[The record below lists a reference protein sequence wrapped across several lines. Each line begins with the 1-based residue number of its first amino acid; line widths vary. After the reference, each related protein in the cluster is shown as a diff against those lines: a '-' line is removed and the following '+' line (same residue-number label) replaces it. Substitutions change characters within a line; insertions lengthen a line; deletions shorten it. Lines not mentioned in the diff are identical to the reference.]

1 MKQKNIAWEYTEMI
15 IVAVVLA
22 VIIRCFLVQAYKIP
36 SGSMLNTLMEGDYL
50 LITRFNYDIK
60 VSIPFTTIDIPITET
75 GEPRHGD
82 IVVFRYPNDPKQDYI
97 KRVIGVPGDTIEI
110 REKQMFRNGKLVKE
124 PYTRF
129 VNPYSRIDG
138 VDNYDKITVPAGHYF
153 AMGDNRDASSDS
165 RAWGFVPRANI
176 HGKAWFIYWSWGDG
190 WDVRWNRIGTS
201 LYPDESI
208 TSQ

>member
-1 MKQKNIAWEYTEMI
+1 MKQKNVAWEYTEMI
-15 IVAVVLA
+15 IIAIVLA

-36 SGSMLNTLMEGDYL
+36 SGSMMNTLMEGDYL

-75 GEPRHGD
+75 GEPEHGD
-82 IVVFRYPNDPKQDYI
+82 IIVFRYPNDPKQDYI
-97 KRVIGVPGDTIEI
+97 KRVIGLPGDTIEI
-110 REKQMFRNGKLVKE
+110 REKQVFRNGKLIKE

-129 VNPYSRIDG
+129 VNPHSRIDG
-138 VDNYDKITVPAGHYF
+138 VDNYEKITVPEGKYF
-153 AMGDNRDASSDS
+153 AMGDNRDASADS
-165 RAWGFVPRANI
+165 RAWGFVPRENI

-190 WDVRWNRIGTS
+190 WDVRWNRIGTN

-208 TSQ
+208 TGQ